1 MNLKGNIKIVDSN
14 IKVEANI
21 LKSMYEGVKNI
32 LFKSKPNIESR
43 VKQLVREALYK
54 CPEIESLQG
63 GKLKFDFG
71 LDNDPT
77 QEIIEAIVASTY
89 VYFKNF
95 KLVKNGYSNVLSV
108 YIQPSDFI
116 NLFSLSSASIV
127 TEKGVEL
134 PWLSWLLTQ
143 GDTILI
149 TQHHVTYGAYPDGRT
164 GGAIMKPGGV
174 FKVDSKFSG
183 TPDDNFITRALEKY
197 QQQIVDTIGKSL

>member
-1 MNLKGNIKIVDSN
+1 MNLKANIKIIDSN
-14 IKVEANI
+14 IKVEASI
-21 LKSMYEGVKNI
+21 LKSMYEGVKSI
-32 LFKSKPNIESR
+32 LFRSKPNIESR
-43 VKQLVREALYK
+43 VKQLAREALYK
-54 CPEIESLQG
+54 CPEIESLRS

-77 QEIIEAIVASTY
+77 TEIVEAIVASTY

-108 YIQPSDFI
+108 YIQPSDFL
-116 NLFSLSSASIV
+116 NLFTLSSASII
-127 TEKGVEL
+127 TESGVEL

-143 GDTILI
+143 GDTILV
-149 TQHHVTYGAYPDGRT
+149 TQHHVTYGAYVDSRS
-164 GGAIMKPGGV
+164 GGAVMKPGGV